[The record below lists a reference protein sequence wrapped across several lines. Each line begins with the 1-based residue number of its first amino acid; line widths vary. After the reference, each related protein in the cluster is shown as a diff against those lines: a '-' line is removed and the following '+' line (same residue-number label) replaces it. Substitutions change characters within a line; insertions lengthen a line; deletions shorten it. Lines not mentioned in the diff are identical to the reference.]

1 MFAHV
6 HVYDV
11 TSESVAPKLSL
22 KWLFL
27 GFFSPPVFGLQ
38 ISLNAGILAWISVN
52 FLTGELR
59 KNIPHWISFCLLWC
73 VSWAQLLYIQLY
85 LTEFLTLV
93 PKPQTE
99 HTQLWL
105 PLAFKVKAQIFI
117 ELSVWGFSCFEVALV
132 HQKGL
137 LKTLLKVRLI
147 RFSLFHGCWIKE
159 ENVSQVT
166 WQRKVGRRRWESWIW
181 EEDPHR

>member
-11 TSESVAPKLSL
+11 TSESVSPKLSL
-22 KWLFL
+22 KWLF
-27 GFFSPPVFGLQ
+27 FPPVFGLQ

-93 PKPQTE
+93 PKPQTQ

-105 PLAFKVKAQIFI
+105 LLAFKVKAQIFI
-117 ELSVWGFSCFEVALV
+117 ELSVWGFHALGLRLFIKKAFWRHYQKSDWFAFLCFMAA
-132 HQKGL
+132 GL
-137 LKTLLKVRLI
+137 K
-147 RFSLFHGCWIKE
+147 
-159 ENVSQVT
+159 
-166 WQRKVGRRRWESWIW
+166 RKMFLRSPESSK
-181 EEDPHR
+181 